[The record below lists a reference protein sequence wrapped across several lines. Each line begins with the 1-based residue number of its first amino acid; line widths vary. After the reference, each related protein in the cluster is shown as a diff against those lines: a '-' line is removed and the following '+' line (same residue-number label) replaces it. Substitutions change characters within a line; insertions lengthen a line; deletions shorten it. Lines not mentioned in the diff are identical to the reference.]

1 MEAGSIPA
9 PLPSQTSHVLSDRR
23 ALHGAATRACAGEE
37 RPLEDRS
44 RLNTKAIRAQI
55 LDVQIQIKSWFRV
68 FVLSLGCSV
77 GRQQDSVSMVRTTDC
92 LQQQMRARRSLR
104 SVKLRL
110 IIQTL
115 SGLGGHSCF
124 QKQPPSANILKIK
137 IYIYVIKP
145 CGLLNAGSLK
155 RALNLVQL
163 GSFQSIKGL
172 KGQISPSYH
181 QGG

>member
-1 MEAGSIPA
+1 MTVSTNGGRKHPSTSALTDKSCPVRQKGPSRGRHKGLCGRGA
-9 PLPSQTSHVLSDRR
+9 PSRGQIQTKHKGHQSK
-23 ALHGAATRACAGEE
+23 E
-37 RPLEDRS
+37 P
-44 RLNTKAIRAQI
+44 QI

-77 GRQQDSVSMVRTTDC
+77 GRQQDSVSTVRTTDC

-104 SVKLRL
+104 SMKLRL

-137 IYIYVIKP
+137 IYIYI
-145 CGLLNAGSLK
+145 
-155 RALNLVQL
+155 
-163 GSFQSIKGL
+163 
-172 KGQISPSYH
+172 YM
-181 QGG
+181 